1 MNSNHIIC
9 GKFDNKVE
17 IQLPP
22 CLGLEKVK
30 INSRR
35 MYESPN
41 TKTVQ
46 IAIGKENIWFKS
58 RLWKIDDFFEMAS
71 KSKIRRLTVLTEKEK
86 VRIIEEAAL
95 LNIKIDVFEKQFPIF
110 KDIKYN
116 SNPLINYNVL
126 RKHTKKLV
134 QLNIGPRN
142 ISIHLSN
149 QHRLTALGKLRLK
162 NNYDRN
168 FFFAYKDAYQEVFK
182 LKEERPD
189 RVIIALDFNSMYVD
203 CMKGFFCKPEN
214 IRYEK
219 FQESKIQ
226 PEELPNGIY
235 NVRLKSA
242 KDTFLLDHHPF
253 KYNKLGRS
261 HYFKSKRSNN
271 PI

>member
-1 MNSNHIIC
+1 
-9 GKFDNKVE
+9 
-17 IQLPP
+17 
-22 CLGLEKVK
+22 
-30 INSRR
+30 
-35 MYESPN
+35 
-41 TKTVQ
+41 
-46 IAIGKENIWFKS
+46 
-58 RLWKIDDFFEMAS
+58 MAS